1 MMRPK
6 RAGWPHPWRNE
17 ANKGRVYH
25 AAARFG
31 TRVRATRARIHAK
44 IQVASRTCELHLVAW
59 ASRRPRPDDK
69 REAQFS
75 IINFA
80 LWKKELRPF
89 RVRKRE
95 ESGWKREKGRGK
107 RGKREARGGAHSCS
121 LVLIIHKSVAASR
134 PIKDTR
140 AFIGRTSRGKRAFA
154 TERR

>member
-95 ESGWKREKGRGK
+95 ESDGKEKKGEGREEKGRQ
-107 RGKREARGGAHSCS
+107 GG
-121 LVLIIHKSVAASR
+121 
-134 PIKDTR
+134 R
-140 AFIGRTSRGKRAFA
+140 AQLFA
-154 TERR
+154 CTNHT

>member
-80 LWKKELRPF
+80 LWKKEFRELRPF

-107 RGKREARGGAHSCS
+107 RGKREARGA
-121 LVLIIHKSVAASR
+121 
-134 PIKDTR
+134 
-140 AFIGRTSRGKRAFA
+140 RTAVRLH
-154 TERR
+154 